1 VFTFDITAS
10 SNGDYVAK
18 SEVVT
23 LDGANAARSFVVTIT
38 DDNKVENAET
48 FGVNVT
54 TVESLVT
61 IQDETVVITI
71 TDDDGKLIAVRH
83 IASSVVKSYNVRSV
97 VLKCCIVFG
106 FSSRFLL
113 HNVDTFL
120 LKKSSI
126 ACCVFELF
134 SRIFVCST
142 KTIKFLAFESDSWF
156 GLPNSLYT

>member
-1 VFTFDITAS
+1 
-10 SNGDYVAK
+10 
-18 SEVVT
+18 